1 MSKCSLSNPL
11 LHFISSPCLTSFLV
25 SVSTSS
31 ASFFFPSPD
40 LAQHPAVSWLLFIL
54 LLLLT
59 LPSLFLPRFF
69 FPYATIAPFNLHW
82 VIFFLLCYASCLS
95 FVFSELS
102 GFPQS
107 LFPLPVA
114 FHLPLYLFFSILH
127 PLISPI
133 SSSHPFSLLS
143 SLLHFSPILSPYIGS
158 YISSSYSFLS
168 SNSLFSSPLSRLA
181 PFWLLS
187 EYSGYSSF
195 TDRKDLWMTTAGF
208 HCHRKIA
215 TVLYYERDGGNV
227 CTCVCVC
234 LVPIRRCSTCRLM
247 WPASCRYKNYSAR
260 WDST

>member
-1 MSKCSLSNPL
+1 M
-11 LHFISSPCLTSFLV
+11 FAV
-25 SVSTSS
+25 QSS
-31 ASFFFPSPD
+31 ASLHLLSMPHLVPCLCFNFFCKFLLPISWFGSASSCI
-40 LAQHPAVSWLLFIL
+40 LASFHPATLAYSPLSFSSSL
-54 LLLLT
+54 LLSLRNNRSIQLT
-59 LPSLFLPRFF
+59 LSS
-69 FPYATIAPFNLHW
+69 
-82 VIFFLLCYASCLS
+82 FFLLCYASCLS

-168 SNSLFSSPLSRLA
+168 FNSLFSSPLSRLA